1 MRTNASS
8 VCSCP
13 LVNCFLSRQPISL
26 SRIYQPLSC
35 VDLLWVPLLLLKI
48 CFIWPSVHGL
58 FQLTQFQIHLFCCQ
72 PIFYAFMCLSNISLL
87 HLLVLNNTV
96 LIKKSQ
102 QIISIHLWKK
112 RTSIKEASEV
122 AQQVKILDAQAWW
135 SNFELRNLYKCGRK
149 KLTPYQVVL

>member
-13 LVNCFLSRQPISL
+13 LVNCFLSRQPIFL

-48 CFIWPSVHGL
+48 CFIWPSVHGI

-96 LIKKSQ
+96 LLKWKSADNKYSFVKKKNVHKRGQWGGPTSQ
-102 QIISIHLWKK
+102 DTWCSSLMI
-112 RTSIKEASEV
+112 
-122 AQQVKILDAQAWW
+122 
-135 SNFELRNLYKCGRK
+135 
-149 KLTPYQVVL
+149 